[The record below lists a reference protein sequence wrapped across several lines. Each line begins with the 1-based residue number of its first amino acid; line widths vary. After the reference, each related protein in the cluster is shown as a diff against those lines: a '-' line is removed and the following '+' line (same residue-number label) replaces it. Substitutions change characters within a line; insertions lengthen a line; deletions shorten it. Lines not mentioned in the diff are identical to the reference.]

1 MITRQQVAAR
11 IEAKGLIAILRLQ
24 DSQTTVPIVEALRAG
39 GVDCIEFTMTTP
51 GALRA
56 LEQVTQRYG
65 EEILFGAGTVLDAE
79 TARIVIMAGA
89 RFVVSPTLSFPMIEM
104 CHRYGIA
111 VVPGTFT
118 PTEILTA
125 WEAGSD
131 LVKAIPMSM
140 VGPAYLRAVLAPLPQ
155 VRIIPTGGV
164 TPETAPDYIRAG
176 AVAVGLTSALVDD
189 ATVRAGRFDVITQ
202 RTAKLLA
209 DIQAAR
215 AKP

>member
-11 IEAKGLIAILRLQ
+11 IEAKGLVAILRLQ
-24 DSQTTVPIVEALRAG
+24 DSQTTLPIVEALCAG

-65 EEILFGAGTVLDAE
+65 DEILFGAGTVLDAE
-79 TARIVIMAGA
+79 TARTVITSGA
-89 RFVVSPTLSFPMIEM
+89 RFVVSPALSLPLIEM

-125 WEAGSD
+125 WQAGSD
-131 LVKAIPMSM
+131 LVKVFPVSA
-140 VGPAYLRAVLAPLPQ
+140 VGPSYLRAVLAPLPQ
-155 VRIIPTGGV
+155 VRIIPTGGI
-164 TPETAPDYIRAG
+164 TLETAADYVRAG
-176 AVAVGLTSALVDD
+176 AVAVGLTTTLVDD

-202 RTAKLLA
+202 RTARLLA
-209 DIQAAR
+209 DIHAAR
-215 AKP
+215 TE

>member
-1 MITRQQVAAR
+1 
-11 IEAKGLIAILRLQ
+11 
-24 DSQTTVPIVEALRAG
+24 
-39 GVDCIEFTMTTP
+39 MTPP

-56 LEQVTQRYG
+56 LEQVTRGYG

-131 LVKAIPMSM
+131 LVKVFPMSM
-140 VGPAYLRAVLAPLPQ
+140 VGPAYLRAVLAPQSRCASFPSAASP
-155 VRIIPTGGV
+155 RRPPRTISG
-164 TPETAPDYIRAG
+164 RAR
-176 AVAVGLTSALVDD
+176 S
-189 ATVRAGRFDVITQ
+189 Q
-202 RTAKLLA
+202 
-209 DIQAAR
+209 
-215 AKP
+215 